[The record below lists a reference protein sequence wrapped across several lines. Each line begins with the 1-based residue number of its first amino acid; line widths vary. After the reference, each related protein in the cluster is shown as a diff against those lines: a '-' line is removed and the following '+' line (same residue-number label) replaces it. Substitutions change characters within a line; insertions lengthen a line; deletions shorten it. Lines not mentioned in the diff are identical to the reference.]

1 MKILI
6 CDDDISTVD
15 VIKDHMP
22 WKDLGISL
30 VLSAYNGVEAKAVI
44 AREKPE
50 IILSDIGMP
59 LCNGVDVLKY
69 VREIG
74 LDSEFIFLTCY
85 ESFEFARDAV
95 RYGANRYLTK
105 PLNLVELEE
114 ELRQVVDAAK
124 IQLQAARRPEPKPR
138 EQNMVLNSILR
149 GLRDNMYGT
158 DRQLLETSLRKHG
171 LSVKTDDMFRCV
183 LAYGETTD
191 ALRKDWTAEA
201 LCYSF
206 SSLAQEI
213 IADRLDFQSSIVD
226 NTETTTQFLAFIPAE
241 KYTENELVERCQ
253 RLCTIAYAYLGVS
266 PVCLIGEAMPLY
278 MTHEETTK
286 LQAKL
291 NTFRLQKGRT
301 FRMCDPIPNQPV
313 PHLDLDETQLLNY
326 LKHQDKAGYL
336 RFITAYIHQLSSCDR
351 DSGLQM
357 TMLHHTLL
365 QAFYQCV
372 RDNRLPP
379 FMIFND
385 NEMRNAEKNAERS
398 SYDMI
403 RFAGILFDRVQQL
416 LSRNADV
423 YNTLEA
429 AKQYI
434 QDHFRENIDREAVA
448 NVACITPNYLSKRFH
463 AETGMSLRE
472 YVNQLRIAEA
482 KRLLLS
488 TNKSVSEIAGE
499 VGFDNISYFSTVFR
513 KLCGMSPVDW
523 KSGKRDK

>member
-15 VIKDHMP
+15 VIKEQIS
-22 WKDLGISL
+22 WKDLGITQ
-30 VLSAYNGVEAKAVI
+30 VLSAYNGVDAKAVI
-44 AREKPE
+44 AKEKPE

-105 PLNLVELEE
+105 PLNLIELEL

-124 IQLQAARRPEPKPR
+124 TQIQSKRSLAQKTR
-138 EQNMVLNSILR
+138 ERNMVLNSILR

-158 DRQLLETSLRKHG
+158 DQQLLDTSLRKHN
-171 LSVKTDDMFRCV
+171 LAVKTDDLFRCV

-191 ALRKDWTAEA
+191 ALKKNWTSEA

-213 IADRLDFQSSIVD
+213 ITDRLDFQNSIVD
-226 NTETTTQFLAFIPAE
+226 NTETTVQFLAFIPAE
-241 KYTENELVERCQ
+241 KFSENELLERCQ
-253 RLCTIAYAYLGVS
+253 RLCTISYAYLGVS
-266 PVCLIGEAMPLY
+266 PVCLVGEVMPLY
-278 MTHEETTK
+278 MTYEGTTK
-286 LQAKL
+286 LQSKL
-291 NTFRLQKGRT
+291 NRLRLQKGRA
-301 FRMCDPIPNQPV
+301 FRTQDTIVKQTAT
-313 PHLDLDETQLLNY
+313 HLDIDETQLLNY
-326 LKHQDKAGYL
+326 LKRQDKAGYL
-336 RFITAYIHQLSSCDR
+336 RFVTAYIHQLSSCDG
-351 DSGLQM
+351 DGGLQM

-365 QAFYQCV
+365 QAFYQCI

-379 FMIFND
+379 FLIFND
-385 NEMRNAEKNAERS
+385 ENMQTAERNAERS

-403 RFAGILFDRVQQL
+403 QFASVLFDRVQQL
-416 LSRNADV
+416 LSKNADT

-434 QDHFRENIDREAVA
+434 QDHFRENIDRETVA

-488 TNKSVSEIAGE
+488 TNKSVSEVAGE

-513 KLCGMSPVDW
+513 KLCGVSPVDW
-523 KSGKRDK
+523 KSGKHDN